1 MHLGGLKQEIPV
13 VVKSGRCDIV
23 MYFSIISSE
32 LLLQTCVLIK
42 LNLSFIAAE
51 FFLFSTYYNA
61 YTYEFVL
68 GGGNYAPIKMYTE
81 RIACRPVSG

>member
-1 MHLGGLKQEIPV
+1 MHLRGLKQEIPM
-13 VVKSGRCDIV
+13 VVKSDRCDIV

-51 FFLFSTYYNA
+51 YFLFSTYHNA
-61 YTYEFVL
+61 YAY
-68 GGGNYAPIKMYTE
+68 N
-81 RIACRPVSG
+81 